1 VLQQQQMWQGR
12 MIAWRRAR
20 YGRQNNNLFIKF
32 SFLQDLTFTSCAVA
46 HFNCLVLFL
55 SNLLLL
61 AYFSV
66 ALAGALDQSSELA
79 TSYTLIPRCDSTNR
93 KTAG

>member
-1 VLQQQQMWQGR
+1 MCTLLLPGAHDRLGQW
-12 MIAWRRAR
+12 
-20 YGRQNNNLFIKF
+20 
-32 SFLQDLTFTSCAVA
+32 LQDLTFTSCAVA

-66 ALAGALDQSSELA
+66 ALAGALDQ
-79 TSYTLIPRCDSTNR
+79 
-93 KTAG
+93 